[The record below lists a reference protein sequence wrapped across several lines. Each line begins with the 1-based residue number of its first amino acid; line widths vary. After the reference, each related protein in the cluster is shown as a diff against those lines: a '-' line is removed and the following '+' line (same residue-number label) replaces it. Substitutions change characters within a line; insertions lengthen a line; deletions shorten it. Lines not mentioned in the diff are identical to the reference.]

1 MFKFFKNWYDSH
13 LTDPNQASL
22 AFIILFVS
30 IILYILLAT
39 VVPILVAIVLA
50 YMLEGL
56 VHRIQERSQLNRN
69 IIVLLVYFFFPYTF
83 NRSVIY
89 ASSNHVRTAYAIH

>member
-30 IILYILLAT
+30 II
-39 VVPILVAIVLA
+39 
-50 YMLEGL
+50 
-56 VHRIQERSQLNRN
+56 
-69 IIVLLVYFFFPYTF
+69 F
-83 NRSVIY
+83 IY
-89 ASSNHVRTAYAIH
+89 SLSNSCTNTGSYSSCIYVRKDWFIEFKKGVN